1 MSLYC
6 SFNREK
12 TLQESISALV
22 PIAIKGRSCLYLI
35 RASSPT
41 LTPLQMPTRKVHTLI
56 CSQEVKA
63 AYRRSHI
70 PALAAKLAVFRVEI
84 CSHKSS
90 SIIVRFGG
98 TGTPKLNRLIHK
110 YHNHFTQRRLM
121 IPFMGY
127 SFHNEILC
135 VIAENQANEK
145 NSNSYPVIEITCKFH
160 DMSQYED
167 SGCSVWL

>member
-1 MSLYC
+1 MQALVSLAGLTRHNYYSDQYGVNQIQISLYC

-41 LTPLQMPTRKVHTLI
+41 LMPLQMPTRKVHTLI

-98 TGTPKLNRLIHK
+98 TGTPKLNRLIH
-110 YHNHFTQRRLM
+110 
-121 IPFMGY
+121 
-127 SFHNEILC
+127 
-135 VIAENQANEK
+135 
-145 NSNSYPVIEITCKFH
+145 
-160 DMSQYED
+160 
-167 SGCSVWL
+167 